1 VDKGQYEAAYAPGH
15 SSRRT
20 FFSIILPQA
29 VPHILPAYRGEI
41 VAIIK
46 ATAVVGYIAVQDPTK
61 MGDIVSETEF
71 RIPAAF
77 PGTRIVPGMKNSRI
91 LTCGFSS
98 ECSKWQRQ
106 GRDIRRGAT
115 VWRR

>member
-1 VDKGQYEAAYAPGH
+1 MTWMVKRLAAVVLLLM
-15 SSRRT
+15 
-20 FFSIILPQA
+20 ILYYI
-29 VPHILPAYRGEI
+29 VFGN